1 MMTTLLGANWRTTVT
16 GWITVLASAIA
27 MNPKLIAFLPEHVR
41 ESITGIAG
49 LIAVVSGGTFA
60 YAAKDKQVTGG
71 NVPNDKGDSGRPL
84 AGENTPALIIAASLS
99 LLGFT
104 ACSWV
109 AAHQQQW
116 NATVRVVE
124 QRALEVASRVLLAVA
139 TDEADKGFK
148 ADFLDSVAAGLREN
162 GSTVVSSED
171 VEKIVKIWSPNDGTQ
186 WQTLA
191 GQLGTVA
198 ADALARAGERN
209 AATITEHIATG
220 LNNAAASV
228 RPPSR

>member
-1 MMTTLLGANWRTTVT
+1 VNR
-16 GWITVLASAIA
+16 S
-27 MNPKLIAFLPEHVR
+27 P
-41 ESITGIAG
+41 GIAG

-84 AGENTPALIIAASLS
+84 AGENTPALVIAASLS

-124 QRALEVASRVLLAVA
+124 QRALEVASRVLLAAA

-162 GSTVVSSED
+162 GTTVISSED
-171 VEKIVKIWSPNDGTQ
+171 VEKIVQIWSPNDGTQ
-186 WQTLA
+186 WQALA
-191 GQLGTVA
+191 GQLGQSQQTPLRVLERKMPLRSPNTSPRGSTTRRPQLGTTT
-198 ADALARAGERN
+198 ALNRDCVSEKV
-209 AATITEHIATG
+209 
-220 LNNAAASV
+220 V
-228 RPPSR
+228 RVR